1 VTTRLEGQVAVVT
14 GAAQG
19 IGRALAL
26 ALARDGADVAVFDV
40 EALAAEEAAAAVR
53 AEGRRSR
60 AVVVDVRDG
69 AAVEGAVAVA
79 RRELGP
85 ADVLINNAGVGHDD
99 ASFVALPRESW
110 APVIDVCVYGMMNVT
125 RAVLPSMIE
134 RRGGRIVN
142 VSSELA
148 FTGAA
153 HASVYATAKA
163 GIIGFTR
170 SLARDVAGSR
180 ITVNAVCPGDV
191 ETERSLAHEAAVER
205 TLGRAQIE
213 ARRHERLA
221 RVPLGRLGRP
231 ADVAAAVL
239 FFCSPDAGYVTGQTL
254 LVNGGSTMA

>member
-1 VTTRLEGQVAVVT
+1 VLARLDGKVAIVT
-14 GAAQG
+14 GAARG

-26 ALARDGADVAVFDV
+26 ALARNGADVAIFDV
-40 EALAAEEAAAAVR
+40 EATAAEDAAAAAR

-60 AVVVDVRDG
+60 AVVVDIRDG
-69 AAVEGAVAVA
+69 AAVESAVAVA

-85 ADVLINNAGVGHDD
+85 ADILINNAGAGHDD
-99 ASFVALPRESW
+99 ASFVALPRASW

-148 FTGAA
+148 FTGSS
-153 HASVYATAKA
+153 HASVYATAKSA
-163 GIIGFTR
+163 VIGFTR
-170 SLARDVAGSR
+170 SIARDVAGSQ
-180 ITVNAVCPGDV
+180 ITVNVVCPGDV
-191 ETERSLAHEAAVER
+191 ETERSLEHEAAVER
-205 TLGRAQIE
+205 TLSRAQIE

-221 RVPLGRLGRP
+221 RVPLCRVGSP